1 MVVRHMRTMRN
12 GMAARNLQY
21 KSTEKF
27 ISTGYSFFGKGVL
40 ANKPSIYET
49 RNLIMFQNLWLW

>member
-1 MVVRHMRTMRN
+1 MRTMRN
-12 GMAARNLQY
+12 GIAARNLQH

-49 RNLIMFQNLWLW
+49 RNLVMFQNLWLW